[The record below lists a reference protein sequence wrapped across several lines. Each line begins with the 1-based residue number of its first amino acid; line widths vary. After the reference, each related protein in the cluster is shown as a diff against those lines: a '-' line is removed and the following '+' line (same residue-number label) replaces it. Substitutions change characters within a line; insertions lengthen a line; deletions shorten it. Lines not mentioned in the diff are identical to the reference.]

1 MDVTNYAVCKSTG
14 NRSVQIKEINNFNR
28 SKDSGCHIY
37 PEPERCKTPERFSV
51 TPDLDYRVAESF
63 NHHFVVQLCRIL

>member
-1 MDVTNYAVCKSTG
+1 MDVTNYAVYIATG
-14 NRSVQIKEINNFNR
+14 NRSVQIKEIINFNR

-37 PEPERCKTPERFSV
+37 PEPERCKAPARFFV

-63 NHHFVVQLCRIL
+63 NYYFVVQLCRIP